1 VLDEEDVV
9 NRSHWAAAGMLL
21 LTVVAC
27 GDSKSS
33 SGTDPSTTSTPPT
46 FCEAANTAN
55 VASQLP
61 QQLFNGTTPP
71 PAVAV
76 QAVVEEFA
84 DRFAEMAALAPA
96 DIMSDVDVLDAAAQQ
111 LLTVVRASNYD
122 VSKMTTTPE
131 FTALGQT
138 FSSAD
143 YQNAQR
149 RFLAYIDANCA
160 TAPTTSTVP

>member
-1 VLDEEDVV
+1 M

>member
-1 VLDEEDVV
+1 M

-27 GDSKSS
+27 GDSKNS

-96 DIMSDVDVLDAAAQQ
+96 DIKSDVDVLDAAAQQ

-160 TAPTTSTVP
+160 TVPTTSTAP

>member
-1 VLDEEDVV
+1 M

-96 DIMSDVDVLDAAAQQ
+96 DIKSDVDVLDAAAQQ

-160 TAPTTSTVP
+160 TAPTTTTVP

>member
-1 VLDEEDVV
+1 V

-96 DIMSDVDVLDAAAQQ
+96 DIKSDVDVLDAAAQQ

-160 TAPTTSTVP
+160 TVPTTSTAP

>member
-1 VLDEEDVV
+1 M
-9 NRSHWAAAGMLL
+9 NRSHWAAAAMLL
-21 LTVVAC
+21 LTAAAC

-55 VASQLP
+55 AASQLP
-61 QQLFNGTTPP
+61 QQLFSGTAPP

-96 DIMSDVDVLDAAAQQ
+96 DVKSDVDTLDAAAQQ
-111 LLTVVRASNYD
+111 LLSVVRASNYD
-122 VSKMTTTPE
+122 VSKMTATPE
-131 FTALGQT
+131 FTALGAT
-138 FSSAD
+138 FASAD

-160 TAPTTSTVP
+160 TAPTTTTVP

>member
-1 VLDEEDVV
+1 
-9 NRSHWAAAGMLL
+9 
-21 LTVVAC
+21 
-27 GDSKSS
+27 
-33 SGTDPSTTSTPPT
+33 
-46 FCEAANTAN
+46 
-55 VASQLP
+55 
-61 QQLFNGTTPP
+61 
-71 PAVAV
+71 VAV

-96 DIMSDVDVLDAAAQQ
+96 DIKSDVDVLDAAAQQ

-160 TAPTTSTVP
+160 TVPTTSTAP

>member
-1 VLDEEDVV
+1 M

-96 DIMSDVDVLDAAAQQ
+96 DIKSDVDVLDAAAQQ

-160 TAPTTSTVP
+160 TAPTTSTAP

>member
-1 VLDEEDVV
+1 V
-9 NRSHWAAAGMLL
+9 NRSHWAAAAMLL
-21 LTVVAC
+21 LTAVAC
-27 GDSKSS
+27 GDSKGSS

-55 VASQLP
+55 AASQLP
-61 QQLFNGTTPP
+61 QQLFSGTTPP

-96 DIMSDVDVLDAAAQQ
+96 DVKSDVDTLDAAAQQ
-111 LLTVVRASNYD
+111 LLSVVRASNYD
-122 VSKMTTTPE
+122 VSKMTATPE
-131 FTALGQT
+131 FTALGAT

-160 TAPTTSTVP
+160 TAPTTTTTVP

>member
-1 VLDEEDVV
+1 M
-9 NRSHWAAAGMLL
+9 NRSHWAAAAMLL
-21 LTVVAC
+21 LTAAAC
-27 GDSKSS
+27 DDSKSS

-55 VASQLP
+55 AASQLP
-61 QQLFNGTTPP
+61 QQLFNTTTPP
-71 PAVAV
+71 PPVAV

-96 DIMSDVDVLDAAAQQ
+96 DVKSDVDTLDAAAQQ
-111 LLTVVRASNYD
+111 LLSVVRASNYD

-131 FTALGQT
+131 FTALGAT

-160 TAPTTSTVP
+160 TAPTTTTTVP